1 MPRLERVFDLACAAG
16 ATVCFAPLV
25 GAFAIAI
32 RAEDG
37 SPSFF
42 RQERVGCDRR
52 TFTVL
57 KLRTMRDGEVTRV
70 GRWLRETGIDE
81 MPQFLNVLSGDMR
94 MVGPRP
100 LTPADL
106 ARLGWTSAAFDER
119 FTVPPGITGLA
130 QLLGGRTAEESWSLD
145 RHYLETRSLG
155 LDAAIV
161 LLSFAVNVAGKKR
174 VREIVRAS
182 ISRMDA
188 SARASDGALG

>member
-1 MPRLERVFDLACAAG
+1 MLSPERAFDLACAAA

-37 SPSFF
+37 GPSFF
-42 RQERVGCDRR
+42 RQERVGRDRR
-52 TFTVL
+52 SFTVL
-57 KLRTMRDGEVTRV
+57 KLRTMRDGEVTRI
-70 GRWLRETGIDE
+70 GRWLRESGIDE

-100 LTPADL
+100 LTPGDL
-106 ARLGWTSAAFDER
+106 ERLGWTSREFDER
-119 FTVPPGITGLA
+119 FSVPPGITGLA
-130 QLLGGRTAEESWSLD
+130 QLLGGRTAEESWRLD
-145 RHYLETRSLG
+145 RRYLETRGVG

-161 LLSFAVNVAGKKR
+161 VLSFAVNVAGKKR
-174 VREIVRAS
+174 VREIMRAW
-182 ISRMDA
+182 DV